1 MVCATYAAL
10 CCICAQYQAAVLL
23 AVLYLIHSYTSGA
36 HNVPQIRFLLLHN
49 KQGKTRLSKWY
60 IAVPEDE
67 RLKTEAEI
75 HRIVATRSAKLANVV
90 EVCDVLYYTLA
101 PPPVYTGRP
110 PPPTSP
116 ALPTPHHLLHAV
128 PKL

>member
-1 MVCATYAAL
+1 MCDIH
-10 CCICAQYQAAVLL
+10 CIVLYKRWVQQLTVLL
-23 AVLYLIHSYTSGA
+23 AVPYLTHFSTSDA
-36 HNVPQIRFLLLHN
+36 HISPQIRFLLLHN

-90 EVCDVLYYTLA
+90 EVCHVL
-101 PPPVYTGRP
+101 
-110 PPPTSP
+110 
-116 ALPTPHHLLHAV
+116 
-128 PKL
+128 